1 MAAVDSRTEWEK
13 QQEIEEFSR
22 AASLYHKPMSGLMA
36 SRFVRAKH
44 TDDADD
50 TQEAPAET
58 ERDVNDQCKAA
69 EMKMFGQLTR
79 DTMEWHPDKL
89 LCKRFNVADPY
100 PE

>member
-13 QQEIEEFSR
+13 QQEMEEFSR

-50 TQEAPAET
+50 THEVPAET
-58 ERDVNDQCKAA
+58 EVRRLVCVQYNIFYPGKPLQHQC
-69 EMKMFGQLTR
+69 GSL
-79 DTMEWHPDKL
+79 
-89 LCKRFNVADPY
+89 
-100 PE
+100 